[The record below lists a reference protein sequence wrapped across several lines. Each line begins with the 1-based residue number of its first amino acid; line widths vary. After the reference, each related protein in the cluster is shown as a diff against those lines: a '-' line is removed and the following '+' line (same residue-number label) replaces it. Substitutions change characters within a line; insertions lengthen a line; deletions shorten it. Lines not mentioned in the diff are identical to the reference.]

1 MTEEIIID
9 GVNVAGCEFYLQ
21 DEKYSCDL
29 SFINQEELCKC
40 NDVQDCYYK
49 QLKRLE
55 QENKELKEE
64 NIKVKKEFNNL
75 IAEIISDIEYTGE
88 IACNG
93 ESPKEHLHQMQ
104 KALASLK
111 EIRVMLVKLNTND
124 EDDFTYEFSK
134 IEDKINE
141 VLQQKVDLGFWDKDG
156 EYKEDLQVVDEK
168 EFCKNK
174 TTSNDV

>member
-9 GVNVAGCEFYLQ
+9 GVDVAGCYADKKKMKDGLYCFWEGGNCEYN
-21 DEKYSCDL
+21 KY
-29 SFINQEELCKC
+29 
-40 NDVQDCYYK
+40 CYFK

-88 IACNG
+88 ITCNG

-104 KALASLK
+104 KALAALE
-111 EIRVMLVKLNTND
+111 EIQ
-124 EDDFTYEFSK
+124 K
-134 IEDKINE
+134 IIKSYDLAVDNGVSVDTLYTIGTIINE
-141 VLQQKVDLGFWDKDG
+141 VLG
-156 EYKEDLQVVDEK
+156 
-168 EFCKNK
+168 
-174 TTSNDV
+174 